1 MTDVHSMSI
10 EEILADLE
18 SMRPTVTSPDS
29 ESRPDRIRP
38 CPHPKVHP
46 SFVETA
52 GTSQEDEV
60 VEQGSFV
67 GSVTTSGGI
76 KGSLSLTSSAL
87 TAEQSSHHDAGTRMN
102 PSATIARG
110 PESASSDVRDI
121 SLEERGESTPEGRLT
136 TTSLPTSKPSK
147 GDSRVTPMDSA
158 IDSESQGSGGVTSKM
173 SCGCKISDAPSVDV
187 LSSSA
192 LEQGQNA
199 MPTSITVT
207 TPGSYAD
214 GSVLPVTVDLEPS
227 MTTLTSS
234 VPHSNISTGQE
245 SSYPTGMVFAGGSLV
260 GMPPSR
266 PPKEWFSNPDLLE
279 LQRFVTITAE
289 GRVFGHLAGWETC
302 HIGYPDMC
310 IQAPREESFDY
321 FHHGQVE
328 TTDGEL
334 VATGPIAIQGGHA
347 EKGLPAL
354 SARAHY
360 DDVAAGAIDVAVGP
374 DDHGIW
380 FSGALRP
387 DVTEAQVR
395 RIRASGVSGDWRQI
409 DGKLRLIGICSVNTP
424 GFPKVRLVA
433 SGELYEVV
441 ELVAAGGRPLPATDD
456 CGCDKGPNVAGA
468 AKAIDE
474 TLTRLAIK
482 SLEDDLPAT

>member
-18 SMRPTVTSPDS
+18 SMRPTATSPDS
-29 ESRPDRIRP
+29 ESGPDRIRP

-46 SFVETA
+46 SFVETV

-67 GSVTTSGGI
+67 GSVMTNDGN
-76 KGSLSLTSSAL
+76 KALLSPTSSAP
-87 TAEQSSHHDAGTRMN
+87 TVEQSSHHAEGSRMSQGATTARESDNVISNDA
-102 PSATIARG
+102 IL
-110 PESASSDVRDI
+110 ASSESVEK
-121 SLEERGESTPEGRLT
+121 SLSRHLR
-136 TTSLPTSKPSK
+136 TTSPPTNKPLR
-147 GDSRVTPMDSA
+147 GDSRVTPTDSA
-158 IDSESQGSGGVTSKM
+158 TDSESQESGGATSKM

-192 LEQGQNA
+192 PERGQNG

-207 TPGSYAD
+207 TPGSCED

-234 VPHSNISTGQE
+234 VSHLNILTDQK
-245 SSYPTGMVFAGGSLV
+245 SSYPTEVVFASGNLV
-260 GMPPSR
+260 GKPPSR
-266 PPKEWFSNPDLLE
+266 PPKEWFNNPDLLE

-441 ELVAAGGRPLPATDD
+441 ELVAAGGMPLPATDN
-456 CGCDKGPNVAGA
+456 CGCNDLPG
-468 AKAIDE
+468 
-474 TLTRLAIK
+474 LTFSDNEELISLAIQMLEA
-482 SLEDDLPAT
+482 SLPSHKE